1 MGISSGISGAEDQ
14 QGSKMVLWVTIRN
27 PASGLVVALSS
38 NSNGA
43 QLHLEKEVDGEA
55 CQLWDYHEATTNNF
69 FRNKLGYVADVRAH
83 VGPELICWKRDHGGK
98 NQKFCVHD
106 GSFITS
112 EIPGGKVW
120 DVEKNR
126 LVPGGKLMSG
136 PSTAETTSSSA
147 SRSVA
152 SA

>member
-1 MGISSGISGAEDQ
+1 MGISSGITSAEEQ
-14 QGSKMVLWVTIRN
+14 QGSKMVLWVQIRN

-55 CQLWDYHEATTNNF
+55 CQLWDYHEATSNNF

-83 VGPELICWKRDHGGK
+83 VGPD
-98 NQKFCVHD
+98 QKFCVHD

-126 LVPGGKLMSG
+126 LVPGGKLIVWPKHGGANQQFRFQICGVSN
-136 PSTAETTSSSA
+136 
-147 SRSVA
+147 
-152 SA
+152 